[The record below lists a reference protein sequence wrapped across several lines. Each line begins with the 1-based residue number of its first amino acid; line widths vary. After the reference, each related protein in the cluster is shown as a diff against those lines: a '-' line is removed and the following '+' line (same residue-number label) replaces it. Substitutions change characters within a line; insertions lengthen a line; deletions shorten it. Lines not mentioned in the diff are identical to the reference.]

1 MEEKEAGRRFPYF
14 RPAGVYARALC
25 SVPSLPFCVP
35 FFYVLFTIAWP
46 SMRPLALSST
56 GNLSAKKN
64 NPLVRADGIVV
75 IHAAMIDTPE
85 RLRAYPLENR
95 LTSRRGGVGKKLL
108 LKFPRE
114 VEFGGIRLDD

>member
-14 RPAGVYARALC
+14 RPAGVYARAL
-25 SVPSLPFCVP
+25 SPSSLLASPLSTCLSQSRARP
-35 FFYVLFTIAWP
+35 RGPLF
-46 SMRPLALSST
+46 LST

-95 LTSRRGGVGKKLL
+95 LTSRRGGVGGKNS
-108 LKFPRE
+108 FR
-114 VEFGGIRLDD
+114 VAAA